1 MEDLKSVRKPP
12 QNVDA
17 EKSVLGAMLIDPAA
31 VPTVFSKLR
40 SEDFYLKDHIEIF
53 EAISD
58 LMEEAKPIDVITVS
72 DRLTER
78 GTLDRCGGLPYLAML
93 TEVITS
99 ANIGYYTEIVSE
111 KSTLRKLIRTSGEI
125 AEKSFDPSSEVVD
138 VLAMAEDKIFNISKS
153 RNLSGFV
160 PVKDILPD
168 VFQSIED
175 IYRNKGKT
183 SGVPSGFADLD
194 KTLSGLNKSD
204 LILVAA
210 RPGMGKTS
218 FMLNVAQHVAMKEK
232 VPVAFFTLE
241 MSKEQLTTNILSSV
255 AMVENMK
262 IKTGEIADDEWG
274 RLAEALGEMS
284 GAPIYIDDTP
294 NISITDIRSKCK
306 KLYLE
311 KGIGVIFIDYLQL
324 MQGKSKESR
333 QQEISEISRSLK
345 ILAKELNVPVIT
357 GSQLNREADKR
368 PDHRPLLA
376 DLRESGAIEQD
387 ADIVMMLF
395 RDDYYTKEESEKK
408 NIAEVIIAKNRH
420 GQTRTV
426 ELFWQPEFTSFR
438 NLAKDGF

>member
-1 MEDLKSVRKPP
+1 MEDLKSVRRPP

-17 EKSVLGAMLIDPAA
+17 EKSVIGAMLIDPAS
-31 VPTVFSKLR
+31 VPTVFNKLK
-40 SEDFYLKDHIEIF
+40 SDDFYLKDHMEIV
-53 EAISD
+53 EAIAD
-58 LMEEAKPIDVITVS
+58 LMETAKPVDVITVS
-72 DRLTER
+72 DRLSER
-78 GTLDRCGGLPYLAML
+78 GTLDRCGGLPYLAAL
-93 TEVITS
+93 AESVVTS
-99 ANIGYYTEIVSE
+99 ANVNYYADIVSE
-111 KSTLRKLIRTSGEI
+111 KSTLRKLIRASGEI
-125 AEKSFDPSSEVVD
+125 AEEAFDSSSEVLD
-138 VLAMAEDKIFNISKS
+138 VLTLAEDRIFNISKS

-160 PVKDILPD
+160 AVKDILPD
-168 VFQSIED
+168 VFQNLEE
-175 IYRNKGKT
+175 IYKNKGKT
-183 SGVPSGFADLD
+183 AGIPSGFIDLD
-194 KTLSGLNKSD
+194 RALSGLNKSD

-218 FMLNVAQHVAMKEK
+218 FMLNVAQYVAVKEK
-232 VPVAFFTLE
+232 IPVAFFTLE
-241 MSKEQLTTNILSSV
+241 MSKEQLTTILLSSE

-262 IKTGEIADDEWG
+262 IRNGDIADEEWG
-274 RLAEALGEMS
+274 RLADALGELS
-284 GAPIYIDDTP
+284 SAPIYIDDTP

-306 KLYLE
+306 KLHME

-324 MQGKSKESR
+324 MEGRSRSESR

-345 ILAKELNVPVIT
+345 ILAKELQVPVIT

-368 PDHRPLLA
+368 QDHRPMLA

-387 ADIVMMLF
+387 ADSVLLLF

-438 NLAKDGF
+438 NLARD